1 MMDYQQAWDYLDRLQ
16 FFKIKLGLESM
27 ERFLGRLGDPQRR
40 LRFIHVAGTNGKG
53 SVASA
58 LLAVLS
64 RAGYRVGIYT
74 SPHLSCVRE
83 RFRINGEYID
93 QQEFARHATAIYEVL
108 AGEQITYFEFTTA
121 LAMLWFA
128 HREVDVVILEVGLG
142 GRLDAT
148 NVITPLVGVITNV
161 SLDHQAYLGD
171 TLAEVAAEKAGII
184 KPGVPLVSGVAAD
197 ETREVVQR
205 RCLELGAPLYL
216 LGRDFSWQLAAGR
229 DAASLSPAGA
239 GNDAAAMAATPESVS
254 NHRIYP
260 EVSGHGVP
268 QVAASETAM
277 RTSVREPAR
286 SPQDAVPRDRL
297 PWSYRGAAGEISGLR
312 CRLRGRHQR
321 DNLSLA
327 LKVLEILAPSFPVAA
342 DDIRAGIGEVSW
354 PGRLEL
360 MEVRRGGAESGRRV
374 LLDGAHN
381 PAGIDALA
389 AALREDFTYR
399 RLIVIWASMADK
411 DVGAGLR
418 LIAPLCDRLV
428 LTRPESERSATPAAM
443 RRLLADGER
452 EKAVEAPDTTAAL
465 DMAWRLSTPDDL
477 VVVAGSLYLV
487 GAARLD
493 LAGEL
498 VAG

>member
-1 MMDYQQAWDYLDRLQ
+1 MMDYQQAWDYLERLQ

-58 LLAVLS
+58 VLAVLS

-93 QQEFARHATAIYEVL
+93 QQAFARHATAIYEVL

-128 HREVDVVILEVGLG
+128 DREVDVAILEVGLG

-184 KPGVPLVSGVAAD
+184 KSGVPLVSGVAAD
-197 ETREVVQR
+197 ETREVVER
-205 RCLELGAPLYL
+205 RCRELGAPLYL
-216 LGRDFSWQLAAGR
+216 LGRDFSWQPAPGG
-229 DAASLSPAGA
+229 DAASSPPAGA
-239 GNDAAAMAATPESVS
+239 GNDAAAMAAT
-254 NHRIYP
+254 
-260 EVSGHGVP
+260 
-268 QVAASETAM
+268 
-277 RTSVREPAR
+277 
-286 SPQDAVPRDRL
+286 

-327 LKVLEILAPSFPVAA
+327 MAVLEILAPSFPVAA

-418 LIAPLCDRLV
+418 RIAPLCDRLV

-443 RRLLADGER
+443 RQLLADGER
-452 EKAVEAPDTTAAL
+452 EKAVEARDTAAAL
-465 DMAWRLSTPDDL
+465 DMAWSLSTPEDL

-487 GAARLD
+487 GAARLE